1 MNDRSATTTKD
12 TLFRATS
19 IQPATLIRTFAVGLH
34 QGQRTWFP
42 RKQAGH
48 MTASRQPV
56 QNVEKKTL
64 ANQGSPH
71 MARREMVESQREI
84 EGKATQETRFYITS
98 LVLLANE
105 IGPMIRDHWAIE
117 NGLHWIMDMV
127 FRDDECR
134 GRTEKTPPKL
144 PK

>member
-64 ANQGSPH
+64 ANQGRPH
-71 MARREMVESQREI
+71 MAQRVPEI
-84 EGKATQETRFYITS
+84 TEAEPIDDVADGEALDE
-98 LVLLANE
+98 E
-105 IGPMIRDHWAIE
+105 IDDTE
-117 NGLHWIMDMV
+117 NKEV
-127 FRDDECR
+127 AA
-134 GRTEKTPPKL
+134 
-144 PK
+144 

>member
-64 ANQGSPH
+64 ANQGRPH
-71 MARREMVESQREI
+71 MAQRAPPSVI
-84 EGKATQETRFYITS
+84 AT
-98 LVLLANE
+98 
-105 IGPMIRDHWAIE
+105 IGVGNSPSAIA
-117 NGLHWIMDMV
+117 V
-127 FRDDECR
+127 
-134 GRTEKTPPKL
+134 TPDGACVYVVNQFGNSVSVISTTTTPL
-144 PK
+144 SVIAT

>member
-56 QNVEKKTL
+56 QNVAKKTL
-64 ANQGSPH
+64 ANQGRPH
-71 MARREMVESQREI
+71 MARRGSLR
-84 EGKATQETRFYITS
+84 GLYQEPSPRR
-98 LVLLANE
+98 LDARPRKV
-105 IGPMIRDHWAIE
+105 RRW
-117 NGLHWIMDMV
+117 W
-127 FRDDECR
+127 
-134 GRTEKTPPKL
+134 
-144 PK
+144 

>member
-64 ANQGSPH
+64 ANQGRPH
-71 MARREMVESQREI
+71 MARRAAWDGGRLAMKR
-84 EGKATQETRFYITS
+84 ATCS
-98 LVLLANE
+98 PLKKNAPSV
-105 IGPMIRDHWAIE
+105 P
-117 NGLHWIMDMV
+117 
-127 FRDDECR
+127 
-134 GRTEKTPPKL
+134 
-144 PK
+144 

>member
-64 ANQGSPH
+64 ANQGRPH
-71 MARREMVESQREI
+71 MARRVGQHESERGQFWIGAHLVEPDEFCSH
-84 EGKATQETRFYITS
+84 EGA
-98 LVLLANE
+98 V
-105 IGPMIRDHWAIE
+105 AI
-117 NGLHWIMDMV
+117 
-127 FRDDECR
+127 
-134 GRTEKTPPKL
+134 
-144 PK
+144 

>member
-64 ANQGSPH
+64 ANQGRPH
-71 MARREMVESQREI
+71 MAQRGSPFI
-84 EGKATQETRFYITS
+84 QSRS
-98 LVLLANE
+98 LVMGTSGRE
-105 IGPMIRDHWAIE
+105 KQDGYE
-117 NGLHWIMDMV
+117 WI
-127 FRDDECR
+127 
-134 GRTEKTPPKL
+134 TLIL
-144 PK
+144 PS

>member
-64 ANQGSPH
+64 ANQGRPH
-71 MARREMVESQREI
+71 MARRVPPRYLPAAFALAMPSNCRD
-84 EGKATQETRFYITS
+84 S
-98 LVLLANE
+98 MMLLSNSA
-105 IGPMIRDHWAIE
+105 IDPMI
-117 NGLHWIMDMV
+117 
-127 FRDDECR
+127 
-134 GRTEKTPPKL
+134 
-144 PK
+144 

>member
-56 QNVEKKTL
+56 QNVEKETL
-64 ANQGSPH
+64 ANQGCPH
-71 MARREMVESQREI
+71 ALLYYLAGFAGQRDRTDDPRSWGDRERLALDHGHGLSRRRMPR
-84 EGKATQETRFYITS
+84 
-98 LVLLANE
+98 ANRKY
-105 IGPMIRDHWAIE
+105 PRQ
-117 NGLHWIMDMV
+117 LH
-127 FRDDECR
+127 EAQ
-134 GRTEKTPPKL
+134 
-144 PK
+144 

>member
-64 ANQGSPH
+64 ANQGRPH
-71 MARREMVESQREI
+71 MARREAADDYILRLIEEPGEI
-84 EGKATQETRFYITS
+84 S
-98 LVLLANE
+98 C
-105 IGPMIRDHWAIE
+105 
-117 NGLHWIMDMV
+117 V
-127 FRDDECR
+127 FQF
-134 GRTEKTPPKL
+134 GGF
-144 PK
+144 

>member
-48 MTASRQPV
+48 MTATANPFKTSRKKRLPIRAV
-56 QNVEKKTL
+56 QIW
-64 ANQGSPH
+64 H
-71 MARREMVESQREI
+71 
-84 EGKATQETRFYITS
+84 
-98 LVLLANE
+98 
-105 IGPMIRDHWAIE
+105 
-117 NGLHWIMDMV
+117 
-127 FRDDECR
+127 R
-134 GRTEKTPPKL
+134 GRRFVRFETARDIGVQGIVDQLSNELSPPFWAEVKWA
-144 PK
+144 

>member
-56 QNVEKKTL
+56 QNVAKKTL
-64 ANQGSPH
+64 ANQGRPH
-71 MARREMVESQREI
+71 MARRGSPSSASFAHSMS
-84 EGKATQETRFYITS
+84 
-98 LVLLANE
+98 
-105 IGPMIRDHWAIE
+105 IGSAWPARWE
-117 NGLHWIMDMV
+117 
-127 FRDDECR
+127 
-134 GRTEKTPPKL
+134 
-144 PK
+144 